1 MLLAERRAAT
11 GVRTLVVRV
20 RHTVARS
27 ILEIR
32 GDPMA
37 PTTRMGR
44 VTAAACIA
52 VMGAAG
58 LSACTASGATDGG
71 RTGEEATALPPG
83 ILPPND
89 PPQPGD
95 ARLGPDGHY
104 DYSAPDF
111 VLKNPCDTEA
121 YEVAL
126 EQGWVP
132 PVVGEKNFDS
142 EKSRVCGIVKG
153 FDGIGIAH
161 HAFSNT
167 ELVNMHPGL
176 EYHSDDGTSWYT
188 TVWPNHI
195 GTSCFAGANGPGGA
209 EGVTVPIGG
218 FSSFKTQES
227 ACTFASEQYIL
238 LFGGIHAFQR

>member
-71 RTGEEATALPPG
+71 RTGEEEATALPPG
-83 ILPPND
+83 VLPPND

-126 EQGWVP
+126 RNGWTQPSFGTVRRDEP
-132 PVVGEKNFDS
+132 AEKTCSIIKDS
-142 EKSRVCGIVKG
+142 TGIVLFSFSKNPAEFLVEG
-153 FDGIGIAH
+153 SQVSYEESRGIGIAVIK
-161 HAFSNT
+161 A
-167 ELVNMHPGL
+167 
-176 EYHSDDGTSWYT
+176 
-188 TVWPNHI
+188 PNLF
-195 GTSCFAGANGPGGA
+195 GESCFTGVETPNGLVGALT
-209 EGVTVPIGG
+209 GVGG
-218 FSSFKTQES
+218 FSNHQTIES
-227 ACTFASEQYIL
+227 ACAETKHIYHE
-238 LFGGIHAFQR
+238 LFGGIHAV

>member
-52 VMGAAG
+52 VMGVAG
-58 LSACTASGATDGG
+58 LSACTASGATDGVDG
-71 RTGEEATALPPG
+71 GEEEATALPPG
-83 ILPPND
+83 VLPPND

-111 VLKNPCDTEA
+111 VLKNPCDTEV
-121 YEVAL
+121 YERAMSN
-126 EQGWVP
+126 GWHAP
-132 PVVGEKNFDS
+132 IVGSPRFDGFDERS
-142 EKSRVCGIVKG
+142 CSITNDSTGIVLFAYSKSVEDFRKQG
-153 FDGIGIAH
+153 SEI
-161 HAFSNT
+161 
-167 ELVNMHPGL
+167 
-176 EYHSDDGTSWYT
+176 T
-188 TVWPNHI
+188 TKDSKTATVHVIQSPHLF
-195 GTSCFAGANGPGGA
+195 GDACFAGVESPAGLMGA
-209 EGVTVPIGG
+209 LTGTGG
-218 FSSFKTQES
+218 FSNHASIES
-227 ACTFASEQYIL
+227 ACNEAIDVFDE
-238 LFGGIHAFQR
+238 LFGGKHAF

>member
-111 VLKNPCDTEA
+111 VLKNPCDTE
-121 YEVAL
+121 YFERAL
-126 EQGWVP
+126 ELGWKVP
-132 PVVGEKNFDS
+132 EIGTKRRDEARTADCAIVNSETGLALTNFFSSPSDLTDAGYVVSYGSPK
-142 EKSRVCGIVKG
+142 
-153 FDGIGIAH
+153 
-161 HAFSNT
+161 
-167 ELVNMHPGL
+167 HPGIIIVEGKSL
-176 EYHSDDGTSWYT
+176 FGD
-188 TVWPNHI
+188 
-195 GTSCFAGANGPGGA
+195 SCFAGVETVYGVFGA
-209 EGVTVPIGG
+209 SSATGG
-218 FSSFKTQES
+218 FSQHSNIDD
-227 ACTFASEQYIL
+227 ACNEAIETINPII
-238 LFGGIHAFQR
+238 GG